1 MQILQLN
8 YSNTVFYLKLVLII
22 LGLLAIALI
31 FSSAKKLELSSE
43 IPFANE
49 IDFTTLDDGLTKP
62 LFSSITKSGDEI
74 QIAAKQIISTNTKDT
89 ALVRFGNLKVFPG
102 NGSRIILSSDIAVF
116 KKKDNNLTFSENV
129 ILRYNEN
136 NLSCDKI
143 LAKFSKNYA
152 ILSGNLV
159 FLNSITKLK
168 ADQMEVDLIGR
179 TTKTFMF
186 DKSNKIKIKHLT
198 NGAN

>member
-62 LFSSITKSGDEI
+62 LYSSITNSGDEI

-89 ALVRFGNLKVFPG
+89 ALVKFGNLKVFPED
-102 NGSRIILSSDIAVF
+102 GSRIILSSDIAVF

-129 ILRYNEN
+129 ILESGNDIRVTAPKISTALDRLFIRANGPVNGFFSNSNIKAGQLEIFRENISNGIVISFTKGVKMVYNE
-136 NLSCDKI
+136 
-143 LAKFSKNYA
+143 
-152 ILSGNLV
+152 G
-159 FLNSITKLK
+159 
-168 ADQMEVDLIGR
+168 
-179 TTKTFMF
+179 
-186 DKSNKIKIKHLT
+186 
-198 NGAN
+198 

>member
-1 MQILQLN
+1 MQLLQLN

-62 LFSSITKSGDEI
+62 LYSSITNSGDEI

-89 ALVRFGNLKVFPG
+89 ALVRFGNLEVFPED
-102 NGSRIILSSDIAVF
+102 GSRIILSSDIAVF

-129 ILRYNEN
+129 ILKSGNDIRVTAPKISTALDRLFIRANGPVNGFFSNSNIKAGQLEIFRENISNGIVISFTKGVKMVYNE
-136 NLSCDKI
+136 
-143 LAKFSKNYA
+143 
-152 ILSGNLV
+152 G
-159 FLNSITKLK
+159 
-168 ADQMEVDLIGR
+168 
-179 TTKTFMF
+179 
-186 DKSNKIKIKHLT
+186 
-198 NGAN
+198 

>member
-1 MQILQLN
+1 MQLLQLN

-22 LGLLAIALI
+22 LGFLAIALI

-89 ALVRFGNLKVFPG
+89 ALVRFGNLQVFPE

-129 ILRYNEN
+129 ILKSGNDIRFTASKISTALDKLFIRANGPVNGFFSNSNIEAGQLEIFRENISNGIVISFTKGVKMVYNE
-136 NLSCDKI
+136 
-143 LAKFSKNYA
+143 
-152 ILSGNLV
+152 G
-159 FLNSITKLK
+159 
-168 ADQMEVDLIGR
+168 
-179 TTKTFMF
+179 
-186 DKSNKIKIKHLT
+186 
-198 NGAN
+198 

>member
-89 ALVRFGNLKVFPG
+89 ALVRFGNLEVFPG

-129 ILRYNEN
+129 ILKSGNDIRVTAPKISTALDRLFIRANGPVNGFFSNSNIEAGQLEIFRENISNGIVISFTKGVKMVYNE
-136 NLSCDKI
+136 
-143 LAKFSKNYA
+143 
-152 ILSGNLV
+152 G
-159 FLNSITKLK
+159 
-168 ADQMEVDLIGR
+168 
-179 TTKTFMF
+179 
-186 DKSNKIKIKHLT
+186 
-198 NGAN
+198 

>member
-1 MQILQLN
+1 MQLLQLN

-89 ALVRFGNLKVFPG
+89 ALVRFGNLKVFPE

-129 ILRYNEN
+129 ILKSGNDIRVTAPKISTALDRLFIRANGPVNGFFSNSNIKAGQLEIFRENISNGIVISFTKGVKMVYNE
-136 NLSCDKI
+136 
-143 LAKFSKNYA
+143 
-152 ILSGNLV
+152 G
-159 FLNSITKLK
+159 
-168 ADQMEVDLIGR
+168 
-179 TTKTFMF
+179 
-186 DKSNKIKIKHLT
+186 
-198 NGAN
+198 

>member
-1 MQILQLN
+1 MQLLQLN

-89 ALVRFGNLKVFPG
+89 ALVRFGNLQVFPE

-129 ILRYNEN
+129 ILESGNDIRVTAPKISTALDRLFIRANGPVNGFFSNSNIKAGQLEIFRENISNGIVISFTKGVKMVYNE
-136 NLSCDKI
+136 
-143 LAKFSKNYA
+143 
-152 ILSGNLV
+152 G
-159 FLNSITKLK
+159 
-168 ADQMEVDLIGR
+168 
-179 TTKTFMF
+179 
-186 DKSNKIKIKHLT
+186 
-198 NGAN
+198 

>member
-1 MQILQLN
+1 MQLLQLN

-22 LGLLAIALI
+22 LGCLAIALI

-89 ALVRFGNLKVFPG
+89 ALVRFGNLKVFPE

-116 KKKDNNLTFSENV
+116 KKKENNLTFSENV
-129 ILRYNEN
+129 ILKSGNDIRVTASKISTALDKLFIRANGPVNGFFSNSNIEAGQLEIFRENISNGIVISFTKGVKMVYNE
-136 NLSCDKI
+136 
-143 LAKFSKNYA
+143 
-152 ILSGNLV
+152 G
-159 FLNSITKLK
+159 
-168 ADQMEVDLIGR
+168 
-179 TTKTFMF
+179 
-186 DKSNKIKIKHLT
+186 
-198 NGAN
+198 

>member
-31 FSSAKKLELSSE
+31 FSSAKTLELSSE

-49 IDFTTLDDGLTKP
+49 RDFTTLDDGLTKP
-62 LFSSITKSGDEI
+62 LYSSTTNSGDEI

-89 ALVRFGNLKVFPG
+89 ALVRFGNLEVFPED
-102 NGSRIILSSDIAVF
+102 GSKIILSSDIAVF

-129 ILRYNEN
+129 ILKSGNDIRVTAPKISTALDRLFIRANGPVNGFFSNSNIEAGQLEIFRENISNGIVISFTKGVKMVYNE
-136 NLSCDKI
+136 
-143 LAKFSKNYA
+143 
-152 ILSGNLV
+152 G
-159 FLNSITKLK
+159 
-168 ADQMEVDLIGR
+168 
-179 TTKTFMF
+179 
-186 DKSNKIKIKHLT
+186 
-198 NGAN
+198 

>member
-1 MQILQLN
+1 MQLLQLN

-62 LFSSITKSGDEI
+62 LYSSITNSGDEI

-89 ALVRFGNLKVFPG
+89 ALVRFGNLEVFPED
-102 NGSRIILSSDIAVF
+102 GSKIILSSDIAVF

-129 ILRYNEN
+129 ILKSGNDIRLTAPKISTATDRIFIKANGPVNGFFSNSNIEAGQLEIFRGNISNGIVISFTKGVKMVYNE
-136 NLSCDKI
+136 
-143 LAKFSKNYA
+143 
-152 ILSGNLV
+152 G
-159 FLNSITKLK
+159 
-168 ADQMEVDLIGR
+168 
-179 TTKTFMF
+179 
-186 DKSNKIKIKHLT
+186 
-198 NGAN
+198 

>member
-1 MQILQLN
+1 MQLLQLN

-31 FSSAKKLELSSE
+31 FSSARKLEPSSE

-62 LFSSITKSGDEI
+62 LFSSITNSGDEI

-89 ALVRFGNLKVFPG
+89 ALVRFGNLKVFPE

-129 ILRYNEN
+129 ILESGNDIRVTAPKISTALDRLFIRANGPVNGFFSNSNIKAGQLEIFRENISNGIVISFTKGVKMVYNE
-136 NLSCDKI
+136 
-143 LAKFSKNYA
+143 
-152 ILSGNLV
+152 G
-159 FLNSITKLK
+159 
-168 ADQMEVDLIGR
+168 
-179 TTKTFMF
+179 
-186 DKSNKIKIKHLT
+186 
-198 NGAN
+198 

>member
-1 MQILQLN
+1 MQILRLN

-89 ALVRFGNLKVFPG
+89 ALVRFGNLEVFPED
-102 NGSRIILSSDIAVF
+102 GSKIILSSDIAVF

-129 ILRYNEN
+129 ILKSGNDIRVTAPKISTALDRLFIKANGPVNGFFSTSNIEAGQLEIFRENISNGIVISFTKGVKMVYNE
-136 NLSCDKI
+136 D
-143 LAKFSKNYA
+143 
-152 ILSGNLV
+152 
-159 FLNSITKLK
+159 
-168 ADQMEVDLIGR
+168 
-179 TTKTFMF
+179 
-186 DKSNKIKIKHLT
+186 
-198 NGAN
+198 

>member
-1 MQILQLN
+1 MQLLQLN

-74 QIAAKQIISTNTKDT
+74 QIAAKQIISTNKKDT
-89 ALVRFGNLKVFPG
+89 ALVRYGNLKVFPED
-102 NGSRIILSSDIAVF
+102 GSKIILSSDIAVF
-116 KKKDNNLTFSENV
+116 NKKDNNLTFSENV
-129 ILRYNEN
+129 ILKSGNDIHVTAPKISTALDKLFIRAIGPVNGFFSNSNIEAGQLEIFRENISNGIVISFTKGVKMVYNE
-136 NLSCDKI
+136 
-143 LAKFSKNYA
+143 
-152 ILSGNLV
+152 G
-159 FLNSITKLK
+159 
-168 ADQMEVDLIGR
+168 
-179 TTKTFMF
+179 
-186 DKSNKIKIKHLT
+186 
-198 NGAN
+198 

>member
-89 ALVRFGNLKVFPG
+89 ALVRFGNLEVFPG
-102 NGSRIILSSDIAVF
+102 DGSRIILSSDIAVF

-129 ILRYNEN
+129 ILESGNDIRVTAPKISTALDRLFIRANGPVNGFFSNSNIKAGQLEIFRENISNGIVISFTKGVKMVYNE
-136 NLSCDKI
+136 
-143 LAKFSKNYA
+143 
-152 ILSGNLV
+152 G
-159 FLNSITKLK
+159 
-168 ADQMEVDLIGR
+168 
-179 TTKTFMF
+179 
-186 DKSNKIKIKHLT
+186 
-198 NGAN
+198 

>member
-89 ALVRFGNLKVFPG
+89 ALVRFGNLEVFPG
-102 NGSRIILSSDIAVF
+102 NGSRTILSSDIAVF

-129 ILRYNEN
+129 ILKSGNDIRVTAPKISTALDRLFIRANGPVNGFFSNSNIKAGQLEIFRENISNGIVISFTKGVKMVYNE
-136 NLSCDKI
+136 
-143 LAKFSKNYA
+143 
-152 ILSGNLV
+152 G
-159 FLNSITKLK
+159 
-168 ADQMEVDLIGR
+168 
-179 TTKTFMF
+179 
-186 DKSNKIKIKHLT
+186 
-198 NGAN
+198 

>member
-1 MQILQLN
+1 MQLLQLN

-89 ALVRFGNLKVFPG
+89 ALVRFGNLKVFPE
-102 NGSRIILSSDIAVF
+102 NGSRIILSSDIAVY

-129 ILRYNEN
+129 ILKSGNDIRVTASKISTALDKLFIRANGPVNGFFSNSNIEAGQLEIFRENISNGIVISFTKGVKMVYNE
-136 NLSCDKI
+136 
-143 LAKFSKNYA
+143 
-152 ILSGNLV
+152 G
-159 FLNSITKLK
+159 
-168 ADQMEVDLIGR
+168 
-179 TTKTFMF
+179 
-186 DKSNKIKIKHLT
+186 
-198 NGAN
+198 

>member
-1 MQILQLN
+1 MQLLQLN

-22 LGLLAIALI
+22 LGFLAIALI

-89 ALVRFGNLKVFPG
+89 ALVRFGNLKVFPE
-102 NGSRIILSSDIAVF
+102 NGSRIILSSDIAVY

-129 ILRYNEN
+129 ILKSGNDIRVTASKISTALDKLFIRASGPVNGFFSNSNIEAGQLEIFRENISNGIVISFTKGVKMVYNE
-136 NLSCDKI
+136 
-143 LAKFSKNYA
+143 
-152 ILSGNLV
+152 G
-159 FLNSITKLK
+159 
-168 ADQMEVDLIGR
+168 
-179 TTKTFMF
+179 
-186 DKSNKIKIKHLT
+186 
-198 NGAN
+198 

>member
-1 MQILQLN
+1 MQLLQLN

-22 LGLLAIALI
+22 LGFLAIALI

-89 ALVRFGNLKVFPG
+89 ALVRFGNLKVFPE

-129 ILRYNEN
+129 ILKSGNDIRFTASKIFTALDKLFIRANGPVNGFFSNSNIEAGQLEIFRENISNGIVISFTKGVKMVYNE
-136 NLSCDKI
+136 
-143 LAKFSKNYA
+143 
-152 ILSGNLV
+152 G
-159 FLNSITKLK
+159 
-168 ADQMEVDLIGR
+168 
-179 TTKTFMF
+179 
-186 DKSNKIKIKHLT
+186 
-198 NGAN
+198 

>member
-1 MQILQLN
+1 MRLLQLN

-22 LGLLAIALI
+22 LGFLAIALI

-89 ALVRFGNLKVFPG
+89 ALVRFGNLKVFPE

-129 ILRYNEN
+129 ILKSGNDIRVTASKISTALDKLFIRANGPVNGFFSNSNIEAGQLEIFRENISNGIVISFTKGVKMVYNE
-136 NLSCDKI
+136 
-143 LAKFSKNYA
+143 
-152 ILSGNLV
+152 G
-159 FLNSITKLK
+159 
-168 ADQMEVDLIGR
+168 
-179 TTKTFMF
+179 
-186 DKSNKIKIKHLT
+186 
-198 NGAN
+198 

>member
-89 ALVRFGNLKVFPG
+89 ALVRFGNLEVFPG

-129 ILRYNEN
+129 ILKSGNDIRVTAPKISTALDRLFIRANGPVNGFFSNSNIKAGQLEIFRENISNGIVISFTKGVKMVYNE
-136 NLSCDKI
+136 
-143 LAKFSKNYA
+143 
-152 ILSGNLV
+152 G
-159 FLNSITKLK
+159 
-168 ADQMEVDLIGR
+168 
-179 TTKTFMF
+179 
-186 DKSNKIKIKHLT
+186 
-198 NGAN
+198 

>member
-89 ALVRFGNLKVFPG
+89 ALVRSGNLKVFPG

-129 ILRYNEN
+129 ILESGNDIRVTAPKISTALDRLFIRANGPVNGFFSNSNIKAGQLEIFRENISNGIVISFTKGVKMVYNE
-136 NLSCDKI
+136 
-143 LAKFSKNYA
+143 
-152 ILSGNLV
+152 G
-159 FLNSITKLK
+159 
-168 ADQMEVDLIGR
+168 
-179 TTKTFMF
+179 
-186 DKSNKIKIKHLT
+186 
-198 NGAN
+198 

>member
-89 ALVRFGNLKVFPG
+89 ALVRFGNLEVFPG

-129 ILRYNEN
+129 ILKSGNDIRVTAPKISTALDRLFIRASGPVNGFFSNSNIKAGQLEIFRENISNGIVISFTKGVKMVYNE
-136 NLSCDKI
+136 
-143 LAKFSKNYA
+143 
-152 ILSGNLV
+152 G
-159 FLNSITKLK
+159 
-168 ADQMEVDLIGR
+168 
-179 TTKTFMF
+179 
-186 DKSNKIKIKHLT
+186 
-198 NGAN
+198 

>member
-89 ALVRFGNLKVFPG
+89 AFVRFGNLEVFPG

-129 ILRYNEN
+129 ILKSGNDIRVTAPKISTALDRLFIRANGPVNGFFSNSNIEAGQLEIFRENISNGIVISFTKGVKMVYNE
-136 NLSCDKI
+136 D
-143 LAKFSKNYA
+143 
-152 ILSGNLV
+152 
-159 FLNSITKLK
+159 
-168 ADQMEVDLIGR
+168 
-179 TTKTFMF
+179 
-186 DKSNKIKIKHLT
+186 
-198 NGAN
+198 

>member
-1 MQILQLN
+1 MQLLQLN

-22 LGLLAIALI
+22 LGFLAIALI

-89 ALVRFGNLKVFPG
+89 ALVRFGNLKVFPE

-116 KKKDNNLTFSENV
+116 KKKENNLTFSENV
-129 ILRYNEN
+129 ILKSGNDIRVTASKISTALDKLFIRANGPVNGFFSNSNIEAGQLEIFRENISNGIVISFTKGVKMVYNE
-136 NLSCDKI
+136 
-143 LAKFSKNYA
+143 
-152 ILSGNLV
+152 G
-159 FLNSITKLK
+159 
-168 ADQMEVDLIGR
+168 
-179 TTKTFMF
+179 
-186 DKSNKIKIKHLT
+186 
-198 NGAN
+198 

>member
-1 MQILQLN
+1 MQLLQVN

-129 ILRYNEN
+129 ILKSGNDIRVTAPKISTALDRLFIRASGPVNGFFSNSNIEAGQLEIFRENISNGIVISFTKGVKMVYNE
-136 NLSCDKI
+136 
-143 LAKFSKNYA
+143 
-152 ILSGNLV
+152 G
-159 FLNSITKLK
+159 
-168 ADQMEVDLIGR
+168 
-179 TTKTFMF
+179 
-186 DKSNKIKIKHLT
+186 
-198 NGAN
+198 

>member
-1 MQILQLN
+1 MRLLQLN

-22 LGLLAIALI
+22 LGFLAIALI

-49 IDFTTLDDGLTKP
+49 VDFTTLDDGLTKP

-89 ALVRFGNLKVFPG
+89 ALVRFGNLKVFPE
-102 NGSRIILSSDIAVF
+102 NGSRIILSSDIAVY

-129 ILRYNEN
+129 ILKSGNDIRVTASKISTALDKLFIRANGPVNGFFSNSNIEAGQLEIFRENISNGIVISFTKGVKMVYNE
-136 NLSCDKI
+136 
-143 LAKFSKNYA
+143 
-152 ILSGNLV
+152 G
-159 FLNSITKLK
+159 
-168 ADQMEVDLIGR
+168 
-179 TTKTFMF
+179 
-186 DKSNKIKIKHLT
+186 
-198 NGAN
+198 

>member
-89 ALVRFGNLKVFPG
+89 ALVRFGNLEVFPG

-129 ILRYNEN
+129 ILESGNDIRVTAPKISTALDRLFIRANGPVNGFFSNSNIKAGQLEIFRENISNGIVISFTKGVKMVYNE
-136 NLSCDKI
+136 
-143 LAKFSKNYA
+143 
-152 ILSGNLV
+152 G
-159 FLNSITKLK
+159 
-168 ADQMEVDLIGR
+168 
-179 TTKTFMF
+179 
-186 DKSNKIKIKHLT
+186 
-198 NGAN
+198 

>member
-1 MQILQLN
+1 MQLLQLN

-22 LGLLAIALI
+22 LGFLAIALI

-89 ALVRFGNLKVFPG
+89 ALVRFGNLQVFPE

-129 ILRYNEN
+129 ILKSGNDIRFTASKISTALDKLFIRANGPVNGFFSNSNIEAGQLEIFRENISNGIVISFTKGVKMVYNE
-136 NLSCDKI
+136 D
-143 LAKFSKNYA
+143 
-152 ILSGNLV
+152 
-159 FLNSITKLK
+159 
-168 ADQMEVDLIGR
+168 
-179 TTKTFMF
+179 
-186 DKSNKIKIKHLT
+186 
-198 NGAN
+198 

>member
-1 MQILQLN
+1 MQLLQLN

-102 NGSRIILSSDIAVF
+102 TGSRIILSSDIAVF

-129 ILRYNEN
+129 ILKSGNDIHVTAPKISTALDKLFIRAIGPVNGFFSNSNIEAGQLEIFRENISNGIVISFTKGVKMVYNE
-136 NLSCDKI
+136 
-143 LAKFSKNYA
+143 
-152 ILSGNLV
+152 G
-159 FLNSITKLK
+159 
-168 ADQMEVDLIGR
+168 
-179 TTKTFMF
+179 
-186 DKSNKIKIKHLT
+186 
-198 NGAN
+198 

>member
-1 MQILQLN
+1 MQLLQLN

-74 QIAAKQIISTNTKDT
+74 QIAAKQIISTNKKDT
-89 ALVRFGNLKVFPG
+89 ALVRYGNLKVFPED
-102 NGSRIILSSDIAVF
+102 GSKIILSSDIAVF
-116 KKKDNNLTFSENV
+116 NKKDNNLTFSENV
-129 ILRYNEN
+129 ILKSGNDIRLTAPKISTAIDRVLIKANGPVNGFFSNSNIEAGQLEIFRGNISNGIVISFTKGVKMVYNE
-136 NLSCDKI
+136 D
-143 LAKFSKNYA
+143 
-152 ILSGNLV
+152 
-159 FLNSITKLK
+159 
-168 ADQMEVDLIGR
+168 
-179 TTKTFMF
+179 
-186 DKSNKIKIKHLT
+186 
-198 NGAN
+198 

>member
-1 MQILQLN
+1 MQLLQVN

-49 IDFTTLDDGLTKP
+49 IDFTTLDDGLTQP
-62 LFSSITKSGDEI
+62 LYSSITNSGDEI

-89 ALVRFGNLKVFPG
+89 ALVRFGNLKVFPED
-102 NGSRIILSSDIAVF
+102 GSKIILSSDIAVF

-129 ILRYNEN
+129 ILKSGNDIRLTAPKISTELDRILIKANGPVNGFFSNSNIKAGQLEIFRENISSGIVISFTKGVKMVYNE
-136 NLSCDKI
+136 
-143 LAKFSKNYA
+143 
-152 ILSGNLV
+152 
-159 FLNSITKLK
+159 
-168 ADQMEVDLIGR
+168 
-179 TTKTFMF
+179 
-186 DKSNKIKIKHLT
+186 H
-198 NGAN
+198 

>member
-89 ALVRFGNLKVFPG
+89 ALVRFGNLEVFPED
-102 NGSRIILSSDIAVF
+102 GSKIILSSDIAVF

-129 ILRYNEN
+129 ILKSGNDVRVTAPKISTALDRLFIRANGPVNGFFSNSNIKAGQLEIFRENISNGIVISFTKGVKMVYNE
-136 NLSCDKI
+136 D
-143 LAKFSKNYA
+143 
-152 ILSGNLV
+152 
-159 FLNSITKLK
+159 
-168 ADQMEVDLIGR
+168 
-179 TTKTFMF
+179 
-186 DKSNKIKIKHLT
+186 
-198 NGAN
+198 

>member
-1 MQILQLN
+1 MQLLQLN

-89 ALVRFGNLKVFPG
+89 ALVRFGNLKVFPE

-129 ILRYNEN
+129 ILKSGNDIRVTAPKISTALDRLFIRASGPVNGFFSNSNIEAGQLEIFRESISNGIVISFTKGVKMVYNE
-136 NLSCDKI
+136 
-143 LAKFSKNYA
+143 
-152 ILSGNLV
+152 G
-159 FLNSITKLK
+159 
-168 ADQMEVDLIGR
+168 
-179 TTKTFMF
+179 
-186 DKSNKIKIKHLT
+186 
-198 NGAN
+198 

>member
-62 LFSSITKSGDEI
+62 LYSSTTNSGDEI

-89 ALVRFGNLKVFPG
+89 ALVRFGNLQVFPE

-129 ILRYNEN
+129 ILKSGNDIRVTAPKISTALDRLFIRANGPVNGFFSNSNIKAGQLEIYRENISNGIVISFTKGVKMVYNE
-136 NLSCDKI
+136 
-143 LAKFSKNYA
+143 
-152 ILSGNLV
+152 G
-159 FLNSITKLK
+159 
-168 ADQMEVDLIGR
+168 
-179 TTKTFMF
+179 
-186 DKSNKIKIKHLT
+186 
-198 NGAN
+198 

>member
-1 MQILQLN
+1 MQLLQLN

-22 LGLLAIALI
+22 LGFLAIALI

-89 ALVRFGNLKVFPG
+89 ALVRFGNLKVFPE

-129 ILRYNEN
+129 ILKSGNDIRVTASKISTALDKLFIRANGPVNGFFSNSNIEAGQLEIFRENISNGIVISFTKGVKMVYNE
-136 NLSCDKI
+136 
-143 LAKFSKNYA
+143 
-152 ILSGNLV
+152 G
-159 FLNSITKLK
+159 
-168 ADQMEVDLIGR
+168 
-179 TTKTFMF
+179 
-186 DKSNKIKIKHLT
+186 
-198 NGAN
+198 

>member
-1 MQILQLN
+1 MQLLQLN

-89 ALVRFGNLKVFPG
+89 ALVRFGNLKVFSR

-116 KKKDNNLTFSENV
+116 KKKENNLTFSENV
-129 ILRYNEN
+129 LLESGNDIRVTAPKISTALDRIFIRANGPVSGFFSNSNIEAGQLEIFRENNSDSIVISFTKGVKMVYNE
-136 NLSCDKI
+136 
-143 LAKFSKNYA
+143 
-152 ILSGNLV
+152 G
-159 FLNSITKLK
+159 
-168 ADQMEVDLIGR
+168 
-179 TTKTFMF
+179 
-186 DKSNKIKIKHLT
+186 
-198 NGAN
+198 

>member
-1 MQILQLN
+1 MQLLQLN

-22 LGLLAIALI
+22 LGFLAIALI

-89 ALVRFGNLKVFPG
+89 ALVRFGNLKVFPE
-102 NGSRIILSSDIAVF
+102 NGSRIILSSDIAVY

-129 ILRYNEN
+129 ILKSGNDIRVTASKISTALDKLFIRANGPVNGFFSNSNIEAGQLEIFRENISNGIVISFTKGVKMVYNE
-136 NLSCDKI
+136 
-143 LAKFSKNYA
+143 
-152 ILSGNLV
+152 G
-159 FLNSITKLK
+159 
-168 ADQMEVDLIGR
+168 
-179 TTKTFMF
+179 
-186 DKSNKIKIKHLT
+186 
-198 NGAN
+198 